1 MIKITIQGKN
11 HDQDQLAW
19 ENGKE
24 LKSENEIQRI
34 YDEISFPMNKNGFL
48 WDDREK
54 AKLLGNINFM
64 FIYHPEKDD
73 IGRTR
78 VAKILWDYKSDQ
90 SEIQK
95 TIELAGLDYE
105 RFLRICDEA
114 KVKKS
119 KQSNKNTIIG
129 GAVGLLVGA
138 IATDTAIKAIALGAI
153 GAIIGNIATKIKG

>member
-24 LKSENEIQRI
+24 LKNKDEIQRI

-54 AKLLGNINFM
+54 AKLLRNINFM

-78 VAKILWDYKSDQ
+78 VAKILWIINQTKLKFKKLLSWQ
-90 SEIQK
+90 GLIMSSFCEFAMKQK
-95 TIELAGLDYE
+95 P
-105 RFLRICDEA
+105 
-114 KVKKS
+114 KN
-119 KQSNKNTIIG
+119 QNKIRKI
-129 GAVGLLVGA
+129 LL
-138 IATDTAIKAIALGAI
+138 
-153 GAIIGNIATKIKG
+153 

>member
-24 LKSENEIQRI
+24 LKNKDEIQRI

-54 AKLLGNINFM
+54 AKLLRNINFM

-114 KVKKS
+114 KIKKR

-129 GAVGLLVGA
+129 GALGLLVGA
-138 IATDTAIKAIALGAI
+138 IATDTAIKAIALGI
-153 GAIIGNIATKIKG
+153 VGGIIGSCYNNFKK